1 MPENMSP
8 ADQLSFST
16 VRIACKTK
24 SGENAT
30 GTGFFFMF
38 PLSDNTNIPVI
49 ITNRHVVKNT
59 TDGIFQLTEV
69 HNDSTPNVGT
79 FTTVHLDNFE
89 GRWVSHPDQTVDLCA
104 MPIAPLLRAAKD
116 QGRVFFYRSLS
127 KDIIAT
133 SETMLKL
140 SALEEIVM
148 IGYPVG
154 IWDSSNNMPIFRKG
168 ITATR
173 PELDYEGRKEFM
185 IDAACFPGSSGS
197 PVLLFNIGG
206 YTTKTGNVMLGS
218 TRIKLLGVLYA
229 GPQLTVEGNIQVVPV
244 PTKTIPISV
253 SQIPTNLGLV
263 IKAER
268 ILDFEDIFVKLANGK
283 KSR

>member
-1 MPENMSP
+1 MAEKMSP

-16 VRIACKTK
+16 VRIACKTQ
-24 SGENAT
+24 SGGDST
-30 GTGFFFMF
+30 GTGFFFIF
-38 PLSDNTNIPVI
+38 PLNSNTNIPVI
-49 ITNRHVVKNT
+49 ITNRHVIKNAT
-59 TDGIFQLTEV
+59 EGTFQLTEA
-69 HNDSTPNVGT
+69 NNNGTPNIGM
-79 FTTVHLDNFE
+79 FTTVQLDKFE
-89 GRWVSHPDQTVDLCA
+89 GRWISHPNQNVDLCA
-104 MPIAPLLRAAKD
+104 MPIAPLLHEAENK
-116 QGRVFFYRSLS
+116 GKTFFYSSLS

-133 SETMLKL
+133 SEIMAEL

-168 ITATR
+168 IAAT
-173 PELDYEGRKEFM
+173 PPDLDYEGRKEFM
-185 IDAACFPGSSGS
+185 IDIACFPGSSGS
-197 PVLLFNIGG
+197 PILLYNVGG

-229 GPQLTVEGNIQVVPV
+229 GPQYTVEGNIQVVPV

-268 ILDFEDIFVKLANGK
+268 ILEFEDIFLKMTREGK
-283 KSR
+283 SN